1 LKKETKIK
9 LLSGMGLLIGVVALS
24 SCTANFCSTKDK
36 ANMAYPYEQGV
47 TVYQNKDSLP
57 AGYEAGSGNSWQV
70 FSDNDQIY
78 AYIPVNEST
87 YSAKK
92 STYLINNIISTAET
106 DLYNIPSLSY
116 WKGMD
121 QKVLDA
127 AVAASG
133 KSTASLTIDDINPFS
148 LADSDGTEEGVT
160 NNENSILRNYGYLK
174 FYGSDNNNWTNWD
187 LWTNELKNT
196 LGAEQCP
203 DSDFSSLYKST
214 INNVVS
220 NIRTCIATQSGNYGH
235 YGNSNN
241 WQVSIESK
249 DWGTAWSK
257 GLLEGLIVYPVAW
270 LVDTLSFS
278 FDSTLSGV
286 GQLCALLIVTL
297 IVRLIIIGLTFKST
311 LDQQK
316 TQALQPQ
323 VAKLQAKYPNSNS
336 NQAEQTRLQQETMA
350 LYKRN
355 KINPLSTIWVLI
367 VQFPVFIAVWG
378 ALQGSAVL
386 SSGEVLNLRLSDSIQ
401 TVLFNTTGT
410 WYLNTTGWWTALIL
424 FILMS
429 AIQLVAMLLPQW
441 ITKRRTK
448 NMPKTSANP
457 AADKQ
462 GSTMKWMMWGM
473 LAVTIIM
480 GFSLPAAM
488 GVYWAIGGLIS
499 MVQTL
504 ITQLVMGKKQA
515 KGKRL

>member
-1 LKKETKIK
+1 
-9 LLSGMGLLIGVVALS
+9 
-24 SCTANFCSTKDK
+24 
-36 ANMAYPYEQGV
+36 
-47 TVYQNKDSLP
+47 
-57 AGYEAGSGNSWQV
+57 
-70 FSDNDQIY
+70 
-78 AYIPVNEST
+78 
-87 YSAKK
+87 
-92 STYLINNIISTAET
+92 
-106 DLYNIPSLSY
+106 
-116 WKGMD
+116 
-121 QKVLDA
+121 
-127 AVAASG
+127 
-133 KSTASLTIDDINPFS
+133 
-148 LADSDGTEEGVT
+148 
-160 NNENSILRNYGYLK
+160 
-174 FYGSDNNNWTNWD
+174 
-187 LWTNELKNT
+187 
-196 LGAEQCP
+196 
-203 DSDFSSLYKST
+203 
-214 INNVVS
+214 
-220 NIRTCIATQSGNYGH
+220 
-235 YGNSNN
+235 
-241 WQVSIESK
+241 
-249 DWGTAWSK
+249 
-257 GLLEGLIVYPVAW
+257 
-270 LVDTLSFS
+270 
-278 FDSTLSGV
+278 
-286 GQLCALLIVTL
+286 
-297 IVRLIIIGLTFKST
+297 LIIIGLTFKST